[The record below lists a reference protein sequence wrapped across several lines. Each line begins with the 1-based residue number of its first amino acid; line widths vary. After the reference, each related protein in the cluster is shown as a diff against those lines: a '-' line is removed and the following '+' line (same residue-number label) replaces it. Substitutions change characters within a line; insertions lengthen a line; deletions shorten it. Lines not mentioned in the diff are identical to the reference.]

1 MNGLFE
7 KWRME
12 SELAVRVMGITAAE
26 YAYLKALDL
35 YQNLG
40 DDTVF
45 AEPASFPDNVEGGL
59 GFIGIANPVTITI
72 PLPPVEHEESGD
84 EGIYY

>member
-1 MNGLFE
+1 MVTGT
-7 KWRME
+7 
-12 SELAVRVMGITAAE
+12 SAVGSG
-26 YAYLKALDL
+26 YLKALAL